1 MKRVLIVLPGIIVW
15 EKCQNSSDLDMILVR
30 VNICIWNTSIHSN
43 QQSRTKHY
51 SDHLIILVKQRKRF
65 ILNKRLLKYIDKNSI
80 SLVKRTI
87 FALYRVTVEF
97 ILWFIVRAFQN
108 IEENYINRFIW
119 RNFHTVSIKLIQ
131 WTQLRLIE
139 NIWYEQV

>member
-65 ILNKRLLKYIDKNSI
+65 ILNKRLHTYWNTLTRTQFHLLREQYLHFIELRLNLFCGLLFARSKILRKTTLIDLFGVI
-80 SLVKRTI
+80 
-87 FALYRVTVEF
+87 F
-97 ILWFIVRAFQN
+97 IL
-108 IEENYINRFIW
+108 YP
-119 RNFHTVSIKLIQ
+119 
-131 WTQLRLIE
+131 
-139 NIWYEQV
+139 